1 MPERNSLKSFHS
13 LWSPCF
19 LSNNTQQCGIDG
31 CSGESSFI
39 IRSAARYCRKISQLK
54 IGLDQKRE
62 NENKTT
68 SLSLQKDRKV
78 DRYLIFSSSN
88 SIPEAPIVLSQ
99 LKYGTIFYKNKYSNY
114 RHMNN
119 FLLLTSSHNRLWYL
133 LIYFFSSKA
142 NLHHFLISF

>member
-39 IRSAARYCRKISQLK
+39 IRSAVRYCRKISQLK

-119 FLLLTSSHNRLWYL
+119 FTS
-133 LIYFFSSKA
+133 FF
-142 NLHHFLISF
+142 